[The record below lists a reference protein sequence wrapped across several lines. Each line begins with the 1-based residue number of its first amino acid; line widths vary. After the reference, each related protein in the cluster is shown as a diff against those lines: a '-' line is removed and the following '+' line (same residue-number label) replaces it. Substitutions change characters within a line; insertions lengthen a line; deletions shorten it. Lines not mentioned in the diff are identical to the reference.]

1 MTMTELPT
9 RPVQACFV
17 ADAGCAPDRPP
28 PLVACAPDRWPEIK
42 MRARLADGARITIVP
57 LRPEGREVLREAFSA
72 LSARTRYLRFQSGTA
87 TLSEAQLTGLVDDV
101 DGHDHVAFV
110 AWGGRPGEPKQP
122 VAVGRLVRYRNRPDE
137 ADVSVTV
144 EDHWQGRGVAGVLLR
159 ALLRHR
165 HPGVRRIVTVI
176 AGDNPASERM
186 LARLGPM
193 EMSAPE
199 WGVRDVTVHLTDEP
213 DRAPGLVG
221 RRPDLT
227 PDAERQP
234 GVDSWEA
241 GRPSQRRVT
250 GLNCMQAL
258 DRHEI
263 HERTR
268 GALSC

>member
-1 MTMTELPT
+1 
-9 RPVQACFV
+9 
-17 ADAGCAPDRPP
+17 
-28 PLVACAPDRWPEIK
+28 

-87 TLSEAQLTGLVDDV
+87 TLSDAQLTGLVDDV

-144 EDHWQGRGVAGVLLR
+144 EDHWQGRGVAGVLLQ

-165 HPGVRRIVTVI
+165 PPGVRRIVTVI
-176 AGDNPASERM
+176 AVDNPASERM

-199 WGVRDVTVHLTDEP
+199 WGVRDVTVHLPDEP
-213 DRAPGLVG
+213 GRAPWPG
-221 RRPDLT
+221 RG
-227 PDAERQP
+227 
-234 GVDSWEA
+234 GVRA
-241 GRPSQRRVT
+241 
-250 GLNCMQAL
+250 
-258 DRHEI
+258 
-263 HERTR
+263 
-268 GALSC
+268 